1 MRYRDA
7 CPELIRK
14 KFSRLRETAT
24 GKRSPVLRSRPKAG
38 LANVYAAANLP
49 SVKAREKLPRGE
61 RRMPEEPRLVD
72 FVKEYQPTPPNR
84 KALRTI
90 KSPKQ

>member
-1 MRYRDA
+1 
-7 CPELIRK
+7 
-14 KFSRLRETAT
+14 
-24 GKRSPVLRSRPKAG
+24 
-38 LANVYAAANLP
+38 
-49 SVKAREKLPRGE
+49 
-61 RRMPEEPRLVD
+61 LVD